1 MTENI
6 QNTPKE
12 GPFKRELTKEEKTAR
27 NRLYYLKF
35 IEKCRNHE
43 FLTVE
48 ERKEKDR
55 VQGTAISP
63 EEKKEATAIRRR
75 IITNRYRLKH
85 KEEWN
90 AYMRNRMKDRYRN
103 DEAYRTKQLEN
114 TKRRRAL
121 KKEAAKEQS
130 I

>member
-12 GPFKRELTKEEKTAR
+12 GTFKRELTKEEKTAR

-48 ERKEKDR
+48 ERQADR
-55 VQGTAISP
+55 TQCAAISP
-63 EEKKEATAIRRR
+63 GEKRSHSDKKKINHQQIQIKTQG
-75 IITNRYRLKH
+75 
-85 KEEWN
+85 
-90 AYMRNRMKDRYRN
+90 RMEHLHEKPNER
-103 DEAYRTKQLEN
+103 
-114 TKRRRAL
+114 
-121 KKEAAKEQS
+121 
-130 I
+130 